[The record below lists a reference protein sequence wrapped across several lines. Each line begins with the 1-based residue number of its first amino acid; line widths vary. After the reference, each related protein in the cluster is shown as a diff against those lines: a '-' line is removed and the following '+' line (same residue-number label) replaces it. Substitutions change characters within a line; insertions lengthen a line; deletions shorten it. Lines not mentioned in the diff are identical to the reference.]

1 MSEPQVSQQER
12 DEFFASYTKVL
23 VAAWTD
29 EDYAQRLDADPA
41 EALREFGLEVPAG
54 GELVVTR
61 SIPEDAPEPS
71 EDAAL
76 SKWASGHTTGIYTL
90 SVPATPA
97 LDLTELSEADLMALT
112 GGWSVSCCSSC
123 PCCCCA

>member
-1 MSEPQVSQQER
+1 MSEEISQQEK

-29 EDYAQRLDADPA
+29 EEYAQRLDANPS
-41 EALREFGLEVPAG
+41 EALREHGLEVPPGA
-54 GELVVTR
+54 ELVVTR
-61 SIPEDAPEPS
+61 VIPEDAAEPS
-71 EDAAL
+71 EDAAIQ
-76 SKWASGHTTGIYTL
+76 KWISGRTTGVYTL

-112 GGWSVSCCSSC
+112 GGFSISCCSSC

>member
-1 MSEPQVSQQER
+1 MSEEIPQQEK

-29 EDYAQRLDADPA
+29 EEYAQRLDADPA
-41 EALREFGLEVPAG
+41 QALREYGLEVPEG
-54 GELVVTR
+54 SELVVTR
-61 SIPEDAPEPS
+61 VIPEDAGEPS
-71 EDAAL
+71 EDAAIQ
-76 SKWASGHTTGIYTL
+76 KWVSGRSTGVYTL

>member
-1 MSEPQVSQQER
+1 MSEEIPQQEK

-29 EDYAQRLDADPA
+29 EEYAQRLDADPA
-41 EALREFGLEVPAG
+41 QALREYGLEVPEG
-54 GELVVTR
+54 SELVVTR
-61 SIPEDAPEPS
+61 VIPEDAGEPS
-71 EDAAL
+71 EDAAIQ
-76 SKWASGHTTGIYTL
+76 KWVSGRTTGVYTL

-97 LDLTELSEADLMALT
+97 RVLTELSEADLMALT

>member
-1 MSEPQVSQQER
+1 MSEEIPQQEK

-29 EDYAQRLDADPA
+29 EEYAQRLDADPA
-41 EALREFGLEVPAG
+41 QALREYGLEVPEG
-54 GELVVTR
+54 SELIVTR
-61 SIPEDAPEPS
+61 VIPEDAGEPS
-71 EDAAL
+71 EDAAIQ
-76 SKWASGHTTGIYTL
+76 KWVSGRTTGVYTL

>member
-1 MSEPQVSQQER
+1 MSEEIPQQEK

-29 EDYAQRLDADPA
+29 EEYAQRLDADPA
-41 EALREFGLEVPAG
+41 QALREYGLEVPEG
-54 GELVVTR
+54 SELVVTR
-61 SIPEDAPEPS
+61 VIPEDAGEPS
-71 EDAAL
+71 EDAAIQ
-76 SKWASGHTTGIYTL
+76 KWVSGRTTGVYTL